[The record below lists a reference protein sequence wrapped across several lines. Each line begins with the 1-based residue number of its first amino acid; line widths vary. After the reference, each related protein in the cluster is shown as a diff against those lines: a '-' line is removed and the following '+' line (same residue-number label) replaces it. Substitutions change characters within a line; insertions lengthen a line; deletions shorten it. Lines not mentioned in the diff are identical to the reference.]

1 LGYKSVDSGVR
12 ARLPLLGMRLG
23 HSARPVAAGAPSRSI
38 TSSSAPRGAR
48 NFDLDRLVALCPPCH
63 ALTDAPYVRG
73 RLVITALGAGRFP
86 CEVTRGA
93 DKWAI
98 RAEPTAVD
106 ALPVE
111 IP

>member
-1 LGYKSVDSGVR
+1 MQRQPVHHVIKR
-12 ARLPLLGMRLG
+12 AQGG
-23 HSARPVAAGAPSRSI
+23 SD
-38 TSSSAPRGAR
+38 
-48 NFDLDRLVALCPPCH
+48 FDLDRLVALCPRCH
-63 ALTDAPYVRG
+63 AQTDAPYARG
-73 RLVITALGAGRFP
+73 RLVIIPVGAGRFT

-98 RAEPTAVD
+98 RTEPTAVD

>member
-1 LGYKSVDSGVR
+1 VIKGDTAEIGI
-12 ARLPLLGMRLG
+12 ARGMLTCRQV
-23 HSARPVAAGAPSRSI
+23 HHVVKRPQAASD
-38 TSSSAPRGAR
+38 
-48 NFDLDRLVALCPPCH
+48 FDLDRLVALCSRCH
-63 ALTDAPYVRG
+63 AQTDAPYARG
-73 RLVITALGAGRFP
+73 RLVIIPVGAGRFTY
-86 CEVTRGA
+86 EVTRGA